1 MAVSY
6 KFSFPRVEKIE
17 QISDKE
23 EVISA
28 LTYAVQA
35 QSTEFI
41 EHSVLITKKLELDY
55 SNLDSFV
62 DFSSLS
68 FEDLLAWI
76 LEYQSVTS
84 IEEIDI
90 VAEAIQKIK
99 QLEFESSNK
108 TVKTEVNT
116 AFGSY
121 RSIV

>member
-35 QSTEFI
+35 QSTEFV

-108 TVKTEVNT
+108 TIKTEVNT
-116 AFGSY
+116 TFGSY